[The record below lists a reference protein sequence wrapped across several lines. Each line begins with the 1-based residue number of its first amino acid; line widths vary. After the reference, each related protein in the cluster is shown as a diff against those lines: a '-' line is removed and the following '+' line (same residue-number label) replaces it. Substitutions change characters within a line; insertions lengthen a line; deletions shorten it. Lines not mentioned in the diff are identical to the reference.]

1 MLHIGNGAYCKVAHV
16 NAKDKPEMKE
26 FIIVP
31 RQINNNTSLAFCRK
45 AEKEENN
52 NTGQSEK
59 SFVFQMKQALNIE

>member
-1 MLHIGNGAYCKVAHV
+1 
-16 NAKDKPEMKE
+16 MKE
-26 FIIVP
+26 FIIIP
-31 RQINNNTSLAFCRK
+31 WQINNNTSLAFCRK